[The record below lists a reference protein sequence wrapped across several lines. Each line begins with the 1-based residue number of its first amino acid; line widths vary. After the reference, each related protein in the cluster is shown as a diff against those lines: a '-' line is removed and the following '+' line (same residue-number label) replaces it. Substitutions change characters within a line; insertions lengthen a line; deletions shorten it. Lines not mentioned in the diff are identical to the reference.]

1 MKTAKLILIFSLLFW
16 VDPIFSQNIKV
27 ITYNIRYSNPS
38 DSLNYWEFRKTEM
51 LDFLRIENPQ
61 IIGLQEVLLNQLQYL
76 KANLSGYQQVGVG
89 REDGIN
95 GGEFSPIFIDTAQFK
110 ILESS
115 TFWLSETPEKPSKGW
130 DAALNR
136 ICTWVKIKDK
146 KTGNQIL
153 VCNSHFDHMGKIARD
168 SSSVLI
174 TRFAEENLTQ
184 KKMSLILMGDFNSE
198 PNEAA
203 IQNFRK
209 NHKDASINETDSLG
223 LGTFNGFK
231 AHQSDFKQIDYIFYN
246 RLDKISYRT
255 KRPLRS
261 NQLQLSD
268 HYAVG
273 VQFSIKN

>member
-38 DSLNYWEFRKTEM
+38 DSLNYWEYRKNE
-51 LDFLRIENPQ
+51 LVDFLARENAQ
-61 IIGLQEVLLNQLQYL
+61 IIGLQEVLLNQLQFI
-76 KANLSGYQQVGVG
+76 KANLVGFQQVGVG
-89 REDGIN
+89 RADGIN
-95 GGEFSPIFIDTAQFK
+95 GGEFSPIFVDTAQFI
-110 ILESS
+110 ILESG
-115 TFWLSETPEKPSKGW
+115 TFWLSETPEKASKGW

-136 ICTWVKIKDK
+136 ICTWAKIKDK

-174 TRFAEENLTQ
+174 SRFAEEKLTQ
-184 KKMSLILMGDFNSE
+184 ERMSLIVMGDFNSE
-198 PNEAA
+198 PHEAA

-209 NHKDASINETDSLG
+209 NLMDASINETDSLG

-231 AHQSDFKQIDYIFYN
+231 AHQNDFKQIDYIFYT
-246 RLDKISYRT
+246 RLGKISYRT
-255 KRPLRS
+255 IRPLRS

-273 VQFSIKN
+273 VQFSIMN